1 MTAWENL
8 KALSALAV
16 GTAWQ
21 LITSPKLSGS
31 GVIVNDGIEVEV
43 ADVPISA
50 ELAAE
55 AFAVEIAPASVVA
68 EVADLAAF
76 AELAPTATAIELNT
90 NPLEMEL
97 P

>member
-31 GVIVNDGIEVEV
+31 GVIVNDGIEVEI
-43 ADVPISA
+43 ADAPLSA

-55 AFAVEIAPASVVA
+55 TFTAEIAPAPVVV
-68 EVADLAAF
+68 EIADLAAF
-76 AELAPTATAIELNT
+76 AELTPTATTVELNT